1 MPTPPTPPPS
11 SGTIPAI
18 SGASSPSRMPPPDST
33 RLPTRIAVYR
43 WFFLIAVLV
52 FGADRMSKLWIHN
65 TLPFNAYFPPDNI
78 EVIPGFFNIVHVGNT
93 GAAWGLFAGGSFWLA
108 ILAVVT
114 LAAIF
119 FFRRHLTLDR
129 PMVQLSFGLLCG
141 GIVGNLLDRVLYGH
155 VIDFLDF
162 HFGSFVWPAF
172 NLADAGICVGV
183 GLYLLHSFRE
193 PEPAQS

>member
-1 MPTPPTPPPS
+1 
-11 SGTIPAI
+11 
-18 SGASSPSRMPPPDST
+18 MPPRNQARLST
-33 RLPTRIAVYR
+33 RVAAYR
-43 WFFLIAVLV
+43 WFFLVAGLV
-52 FGADRMSKLWIHN
+52 FVADRITKYWILE

-78 EVIPGFFNIVHVGNT
+78 EIIPGFFHIVHVGNT

-108 ILAVVT
+108 LLALVT
-114 LAAIF
+114 LAAIY

-183 GLYLLHSFRE
+183 GLYLLHSFKE
-193 PEPAQS
+193 PEDKRSVLDS

>member
-1 MPTPPTPPPS
+1 MPSPNPS
-11 SGTIPAI
+11 S
-18 SGASSPSRMPPPDST
+18 
-33 RLPTRIAVYR
+33 LPTRIYVYR
-43 WFFLIAVLV
+43 WFFLITLLV
-52 FGADRMSKLWIHN
+52 FAADRISKIWIHKN
-65 TLPFNAYFPPDNI
+65 LPFNAYFPPDNI
-78 EVIPGFFNIVHVGNT
+78 VIIPGFFHIVHVGNT

-119 FFRRHLTLDR
+119 LFRRHLDLAR

-141 GIVGNLLDRVLYGH
+141 GIVGNLLDRILYGH

-183 GLYLLHSFRE
+183 GLYLIHSFRE
-193 PEPAQS
+193 PDTKS

>member
-1 MPTPPTPPPS
+1 MPSPHPS
-11 SGTIPAI
+11 SLPA
-18 SGASSPSRMPPPDST
+18 
-33 RLPTRIAVYR
+33 RIAVYR
-43 WFFLIAVLV
+43 WFFLVALLV
-52 FGADRMSKLWIHN
+52 FAADRISKLWILEN
-65 TLPFNAYFPPDNI
+65 LPFNAYFPPDNI
-78 EVIPGFFNIVHVGNT
+78 VIIPGFFNIVHVGNT

-108 ILAVVT
+108 VLAVVT

-119 FFRRHLTLDR
+119 LFRRHLSLAR
-129 PMVQLSFGLLCG
+129 PIVQLSFGLLCG

-183 GLYLLHSFRE
+183 GLYLVHSFRE
-193 PEPAQS
+193 PDVKS